1 MVKNEYNFQ
10 LVRGIVFLSF
20 FSYLCERLLVK
31 DGFSR
36 SYNIKYQQINFLKSI
51 FENTAFPEFQAKDR
65 GMKVGIRMFMNG
77 L

>member
-31 DGFSR
+31 
-36 SYNIKYQQINFLKSI
+36 KSK
-51 FENTAFPEFQAKDR
+51 FYEHFFTVFDDLVDP
-65 GMKVGIRMFMNG
+65 
-77 L
+77 